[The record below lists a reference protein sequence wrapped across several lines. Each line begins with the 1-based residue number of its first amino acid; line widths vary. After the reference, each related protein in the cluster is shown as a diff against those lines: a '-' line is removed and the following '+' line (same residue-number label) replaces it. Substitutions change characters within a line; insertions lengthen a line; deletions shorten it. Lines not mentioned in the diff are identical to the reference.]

1 MTVGDVRAPD
11 ATTSP
16 DAAPPSTAEVDP
28 SGQAGQAGPS
38 GQGATRPRRF
48 GRARLGIQ
56 SRLMLMLLLTSVVSC
71 LVVGLVAYQSG
82 RSALRDSAFARLT
95 EVRESRSREITRQY
109 SQLRDSLV
117 IYTRGSTAIEAVNAF
132 EAGFDELD
140 AADLCRLNAG
150 RPSTA
155 TTRTSSSRR

>member
-1 MTVGDVRAPD
+1 VTVGDVRAPD

-28 SGQAGQAGPS
+28 SGQAGQA
-38 GQGATRPRRF
+38 ATRPRRF

-117 IYTRGSTAIEAVNAF
+117 IPNR
-132 EAGFDELD
+132 
-140 AADLCRLNAG
+140 
-150 RPSTA
+150 
-155 TTRTSSSRR
+155 